1 LAALGITASVQPSH
15 APGAM
20 DFPLAAMEKVIA
32 RARWPDAYLW
42 KTLADHGAHLA
53 FASDWPVS
61 DVNPMRSIQA
71 ALTRV
76 PYADAG
82 DERVGLIATLKAYT
96 AGGAWAAHLD
106 GLTGTL
112 RPGLAADLVLI
123 DGDIEAIPAGDLGRT
138 GIALT
143 VSGGRVT
150 HDPAGLAAA
159 KG

>member
-1 LAALGITASVQPSH
+1 
-15 APGAM
+15 
-20 DFPLAAMEKVIA
+20 MEQVIA
-32 RARWPDAYLW
+32 RSRWPDAYLW

-76 PYADAG
+76 PFDGAG
-82 DERVGLIATLKAYT
+82 DERVGLAATLKAYT
-96 AGGAWAAHLD
+96 AGGAWAARLEH
-106 GLTGTL
+106 LTGSL

-123 DGDIEAIPAGDLGRT
+123 DGDIESIPPDRIGET

-143 VSGGRVT
+143 ISGGRVT
-150 HDPAGLAAA
+150 HDPAALVAPGP
-159 KG
+159 